1 MEIEEVLKN
10 ALQDRVRRFRKDPG
24 LTLDFKNGQ
33 LSQHIARDE
42 QAQVVVIEATDSAA
56 NHFKRELNSTGRQIV
71 RGSISIKT
79 GYGDAVAV
87 MDDALS
93 NGTNPKDIIG

>member
-10 ALQDRVRRFRKDPG
+10 ALQARVRRFRGNPS
-24 LTLDFKNGQ
+24 LVLDFENGV
-33 LSQHIARDE
+33 LSQHIARDD
-42 QAQVVVIEATDSAA
+42 QAQVVVIEATGSAA
-56 NHFKRELNSTGRQIV
+56 NHFNRELNSTGRQIV
-71 RGSISIKT
+71 RSSISIQT

-93 NGTNPKDIIG
+93 NGTNPIGIG